1 MQYTRHI
8 LCSDDLLPDD
18 TLPSDELDELF
29 SQLEQ
34 LKPPPSLIAHILSSF
49 SQLSRPAHRL
59 YWAELDQLVVR
70 REDDPPC

>member
-8 LCSDDLLPDD
+8 LCSGDLLPDD
-18 TLPSDELDELF
+18 TLPSDELDDLF

-34 LKPPPSLIAHILSSF
+34 LKPPPSFIARMLSSIPP
-49 SQLSRPAHRL
+49 LSRPAQRL
-59 YWAELDQLVVR
+59 YWAELDHLVVR